1 MITSSDRK
9 LHVCYAS
16 AGTGARGA
24 VHGLCALAIAV
35 SAYVRATAM
44 QSHVVVASVNSK
56 TELIGILRTLPGGDS
71 NVPSSWRARPPVT
84 TGTKRK
90 GV

>member
-1 MITSSDRK
+1 MRVPAPVRAVQFT
-9 LHVCYAS
+9 VCAHWPLRCQRVTINMNGS
-16 AGTGARGA
+16 IGARG
-24 VHGLCALAIAV
+24 
-35 SAYVRATAM
+35 
-44 QSHVVVASVNSK
+44 SVNSK